1 MHVLL
6 VIKKQIYVS
15 TIWNTS
21 DVTTELE
28 LRLIRLITVT
38 SYWIKKTLVE
48 IYRLHKDIKKF
59 DEVKDF
65 EPSSKEIFK
74 TLRQPGLKV
83 LTKNSKT
90 LSFL

>member
-6 VIKKQIYVS
+6 VIKKQIYGS

-38 SYWIKKTLVE
+38 SYWIKK
-48 IYRLHKDIKKF
+48 
-59 DEVKDF
+59 
-65 EPSSKEIFK
+65 PW
-74 TLRQPGLKV
+74 
-83 LTKNSKT
+83 
-90 LSFL
+90 